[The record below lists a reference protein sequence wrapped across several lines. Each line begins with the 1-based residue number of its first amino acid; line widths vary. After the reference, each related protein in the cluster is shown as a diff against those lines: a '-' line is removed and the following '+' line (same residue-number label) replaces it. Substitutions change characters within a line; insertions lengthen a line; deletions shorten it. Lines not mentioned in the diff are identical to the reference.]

1 MLTLNRHK
9 FYLYVLFYLFI
20 FFGGIFV
27 SFSLLNNEQILVPSK
42 HYMNLKKKIKQNI
55 LTNLKNII
63 TIILPNQDKI
73 LITPTQ
79 EQSSKNTHTQ
89 EYKKIT

>member
-1 MLTLNRHK
+1 MC
-9 FYLYVLFYLFI
+9 Y
-20 FFGGIFV
+20 FFFFFGLGGIFV

-79 EQSSKNTHTQ
+79 EQSSKNTHTHTQ
-89 EYKKIT
+89 EYKIIT

>member
-1 MLTLNRHK
+1 MC
-9 FYLYVLFYLFI
+9 Y
-20 FFGGIFV
+20 FFFFFGLGGIFV

-73 LITPTQ
+73 LITPAQ

>member
-1 MLTLNRHK
+1 
-9 FYLYVLFYLFI
+9 
-20 FFGGIFV
+20 
-27 SFSLLNNEQILVPSK
+27 
-42 HYMNLKKKIKQNI
+42 MNLKKKIKQNI

-63 TIILPNQDKI
+63 TVILPNQDKI

-89 EYKKIT
+89 EHTKIDVENDLSKKPLDQFLTNSL